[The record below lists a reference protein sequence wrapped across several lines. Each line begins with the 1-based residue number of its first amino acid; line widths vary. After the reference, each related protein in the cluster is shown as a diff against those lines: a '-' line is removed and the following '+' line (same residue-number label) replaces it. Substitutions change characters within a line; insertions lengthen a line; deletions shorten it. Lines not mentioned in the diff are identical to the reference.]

1 MSWLRYNGVLDPA
14 RLNHFPGNPW
24 SINVAL
30 SGSRPPV
37 QQQQHSVAAPF
48 WHGHGVVPSYPT
60 PSFFNSQCDSVP
72 DVCHVHQHPPPSGP
86 SFTPQGLTAVD
97 QNTMLS
103 GPSTAIRGHSSTTRT
118 QNPFSVMP
126 QRQHPSHPIQTQSMT
141 AEGSLQ
147 GYSGLRSGYHS
158 GGSEPDQNLRCREPA
173 TAASLFS
180 SQDGPVER
188 IEYQGLCFPARYFE

>member
-1 MSWLRYNGVLDPA
+1 MSLRVGHNLPSSNNSILSQHRSGTGTELFHLTLLLRSSTRSA
-14 RLNHFPGNPW
+14 TLFLTSAMFASIHLRL
-24 SINVAL
+24 AL
-30 SGSRPPV
+30 F
-37 QQQQHSVAAPF
+37 H
-48 WHGHGVVPSYPT
+48 
-60 PSFFNSQCDSVP
+60 
-72 DVCHVHQHPPPSGP
+72 
-86 SFTPQGLTAVD
+86 PQGLTAVD